1 MEVFTLR
8 SVDKKEIV
16 KVWFR
21 DVFTDGNTDIL
32 KDIASADMVTHS
44 QGNDEGYVGIEHFKN
59 WLSWYCTS
67 FVERKWSVHDT
78 IEEGDKVVARYSGYS
93 IYKGGLLDIPSE
105 NQQVKETG
113 IIIFRIENGKIAEQ
127 WCEMSDLQL
136 IQQLG
141 VKFATN

>member
-1 MEVFTLR
+1 MA
-8 SVDKKEIV
+8 
-16 KVWFR
+16 
-21 DVFTDGNTDIL
+21 IL
-32 KDIASADMVTHS
+32 VLHL
-44 QGNDEGYVGIEHFKN
+44 F
-59 WLSWYCTS
+59 
-67 FVERKWSVHDT
+67 FEREWTVHDT
-78 IEEGDKVVARYSGYS
+78 IEEGDKIVACYSGYS

-136 IQQLG
+136 IQQLR